1 MNRLCSFLGFTLSL
15 LVAFGMVLLGSEV
28 IRLVQISVDAVG
40 RM

>member
-1 MNRLCSFLGFTLSL
+1 MKYACNAIGFTLSL